1 MALVSESPVS
11 TISHTRSV
19 LSPILTA
26 QRQAVNR
33 DRFST
38 FSTHSTSSNTQVH
51 LSRPQSTAFPH
62 FHSSLSY
69 TLVRDFAYPSF
80 HPLHYG
86 PPPEQSGVSTPT
98 SDAHRRLSDPPHAW
112 DASKANWSASA
123 WEAKRLPNLTF
134 IDKDGPPWS
143 EDEDLASPVVTSVR
157 HKKNKSSG
165 PAFDNWPVTSETR
178 RNRDRVN
185 GNGAQH
191 SSNAKGPSNGASA
204 DRRLSPLNPTDNGHG
219 ANHRDQ
225 VTSTLPR
232 SSYGRDS
239 LQRLGDDD
247 GWDADESRYSRDYQ
261 FTIASPDEEMH
272 GKAVALFDFENENE
286 NELPLVEGQVILVSY
301 RHGQGWL
308 VAQDPKTDESGL
320 VPEAYVRLLR
330 DIEGGWNGLMNG
342 GGRESGA
349 AVAEPDSAEAKTPTQ
364 ESSAF
369 SLAEAAA
376 AAPVAVETEATDS
389 ATATAKGAPAHLAD
403 GAPTPVPTPTSATAP
418 GRRPST
424 QHYTPVVSTFSTSR
438 EDLER
443 FPTHKLTSPLATPT
457 ELTRPRLLLDD
468 LRVKGVDEHLAEHA
482 ADPA

>member
-1 MALVSESPVS
+1 MALVSESPAVS
-11 TISHTRSV
+11 HARSV

-51 LSRPQSTAFPH
+51 LSRPQSIAFPH

-123 WEAKRLPNLTF
+123 WDAKRPPNMSF
-134 IDKDGPPWS
+134 VDKDGPPWS

-165 PAFDNWPVTSETR
+165 PAFDNWPSAADTR
-178 RNRDRVN
+178 RNRDKVN
-185 GNGAQH
+185 GNGARH
-191 SSNAKGPSNGASA
+191 SSNAKAISNGAAA
-204 DRRLSPLNPTDNGHG
+204 DHKHSPLNQTDNGEDH
-219 ANHRDQ
+219 
-225 VTSTLPR
+225 VTTTLPN
-232 SSYGRDS
+232 SSYGRS
-239 LQRLGDDD
+239 SMQRLADED
-247 GWDADESRYSRDYQ
+247 WDTDESRYSRDYQ

-272 GKAVALFDFENENE
+272 GKAVALFDFASEND

-308 VAQDPKTDESGL
+308 VAQDPKTRESGL
-320 VPEAYVRLLR
+320 VPEEYVRLLR

-342 GGRESGA
+342 DGKEGGA
-349 AVAEPDSAEAKTPTQ
+349 AVAEPESAEAKTPTQ
-364 ESSAF
+364 ESSMAQ
-369 SLAEAAA
+369 SLGAALA
-376 AAPVAVETEATDS
+376 ATTTPAVKVSTDTPKAPAQQPDPTPAPVS
-389 ATATAKGAPAHLAD
+389 
-403 GAPTPVPTPTSATAP
+403 APTPAPTPTSATAP

-468 LRVKGVDEHLAEHA
+468 LRVKGVDEQLAEHA
-482 ADPA
+482 AEPA

>member
-1 MALVSESPVS
+1 MALESPVS
-11 TISHTRSV
+11 TAISHSRSV

-98 SDAHRRLSDPPHAW
+98 SDAHRRLSDPPHTW
-112 DASKANWSASA
+112 DASKADWSTSV

-165 PAFDNWPVTSETR
+165 PAFDNWPAAADKR
-178 RNRDRVN
+178 RNREKIN
-185 GNGAQH
+185 GNGTLH
-191 SSNAKGPSNGASA
+191 SGNPKGTANG
-204 DRRLSPLNPTDNGHG
+204 DHRLSPLNPTDNGH

-225 VTSTLPR
+225 VAGTLPR

-308 VAQDPKTDESGL
+308 VAQDPKTNESGL

-342 GGRESGA
+342 EGRESV

-364 ESSAF
+364 ESSVF
-369 SLAEAAA
+369 SLAEMAATA
-376 AAPVAVETEATDS
+376 PISAEKDSTATAPKSVATHTPDLAPAPVAT
-389 ATATAKGAPAHLAD
+389 
-403 GAPTPVPTPTSATAP
+403 PTPAPTPTSATAP

-468 LRVKGVDEHLAEHA
+468 LRVKGVDEQLTEQA
-482 ADPA
+482 ADPV